1 MFQHSL
7 ADFQNRK
14 VKIAT
19 LNIDTSLSPE
29 IKYEGIF
36 PDYNIDN
43 RIPGIKAKLN
53 SFKNQQVDIITIQ
66 EARICNENNIKIDA
80 VNPLL
85 ENLKNNGYSTACIH
99 YNNLSSNVFQFI
111 TALDASKFK
120 IISSERILLSQ
131 DEKDYPNIE
140 SLSSIEKQQQEE
152 AIKFHYLDQLF
163 PRSFFVTEAED
174 IITNKKIFIVNV
186 HLGVFPASHKEKAIS
201 HVIKHLTTLYNDNPD
216 SIIFL
221 AGDFNSFPDQ
231 QGIEQI
237 QMLEDSGFIELSQK
251 IVDKDGN
258 KILGNS
264 SFIGYPYDFTSYKK
278 DPLVRQTFAQVKQL
292 QQSNSVNNKKDNKKL
307 AIARDKFIKTRST
320 LTKRAESLWQQEH
333 NELNS
338 NALYPLGGQLDHIFI
353 LAKAD
358 TFEAEKVATLQLMDM
373 EGKMLAG
380 DKKTIVNHIDNSLKN
395 NCAAFATDHQG
406 LVSSIKIYTT
416 SRLTDESINK

>member
-7 ADFQNRK
+7 ANFQNKK

-29 IKYEGIF
+29 TKYDGIF
-36 PDYNIDN
+36 TDYNIDN
-43 RIPGIKAKLN
+43 RIPGIKVKLN

-66 EARICNENNIKIDA
+66 EARIYSENNINIDA

-85 ENLKNNGYSTACIH
+85 ESLKANGYITTCIH
-99 YNNLSSNVFQFI
+99 YNNLNSNVFQFI

-120 IISSERILLSQ
+120 IISSKRILLSQ
-131 DEKDYPNIE
+131 DGKDYPNIE
-140 SLSSIEKQQQEE
+140 NLSSIEKQQQED
-152 AIKFHYLDQLF
+152 AIKLHYLDQLF
-163 PRSFFVTEAED
+163 PRSFFITEAED
-174 IITNKKIFIVNV
+174 IITNKIIFVVNT
-186 HLGVFPASHKEKAIS
+186 HLGVFPASHKEKAITS
-201 HVIKHLTTLYNDNPD
+201 IIKHLTTLYNDNPD

-237 QMLEDSGFIELSQK
+237 QILKDSGFIELSQK
-251 IVDKDGN
+251 IVDKDGSN
-258 KILGNS
+258 ILGNS

-278 DPLVRQTFAQVKQL
+278 DPLVVKTFAQLKQL
-292 QQSNSVNNKKDNKKL
+292 QQSNSADNEKDHKKL
-307 AIARDKFIKTRST
+307 AIARDAFIKTRSV
-320 LTKRAESLWQQEH
+320 LTKRAELLWQQEH

-373 EGKMLAG
+373 KGQMLAG
-380 DKKTIVNHIDNSLKN
+380 DKNTIVNHIDNSLKN